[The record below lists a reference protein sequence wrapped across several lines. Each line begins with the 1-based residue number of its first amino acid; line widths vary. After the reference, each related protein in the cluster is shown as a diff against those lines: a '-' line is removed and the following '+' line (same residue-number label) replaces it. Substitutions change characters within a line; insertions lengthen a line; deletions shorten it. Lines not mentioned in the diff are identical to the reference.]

1 VTVLVPIS
9 ILGTSILVVAIR
21 LLMQSGNRRERSSV
35 TVEEYANARQAL
47 DSVFIETAIVRR
59 IFSVEDANFIEV
71 SATPIVR
78 RSFLKERKQLA
89 LRWFRKTR
97 KQVAQL
103 MDLHLRLASYTY
115 DPNPRFELRLTV
127 TYLAFV
133 AVFNVVLLLL
143 WLLGPFKASRGI
155 SYAIR
160 MAGSFCSAFSI
171 RLGRVNPTRLSPV
184 ANLWYTNGPLY

>member
-1 VTVLVPIS
+1 MLVPIS
-9 ILGTSILVVAIR
+9 ILGTLILVVAIR

-47 DSVFIETAIVRR
+47 DSVLIETAIIRR
-59 IFSVEDANFIEV
+59 IFSVEDADFIEV
-71 SATPIVR
+71 SATAYVR

-115 DPNPRFELRLTV
+115 DPNPRFELRITVKYLT
-127 TYLAFV
+127 FV
-133 AVFNVVLLLL
+133 AASNVVLLLL

-160 MAGSFCSAFSI
+160 TAGGFCSTFSI
-171 RLGRVNPTRLSPV
+171 RLGRVNATRLSPV
-184 ANLWYTNGPLY
+184 ENL

>member
-1 VTVLVPIS
+1 MTVLVPIS
-9 ILGTSILVVAIR
+9 ILGTLILVVAIR
-21 LLMQSGNRRERSSV
+21 LLMQSGNRRGSSV

-47 DSVFIETAIVRR
+47 DSVLIETAIIKR
-59 IFSVEDANFIEV
+59 IFSVEDADFIEL
-71 SATPIVR
+71 SATACVR

-89 LRWFRKTR
+89 MRWFRKTR

-103 MDLHLRLASYTY
+103 MELHLRLASYTY
-115 DPNPRFELRLTV
+115 DPNPRNELKITVKYLT
-127 TYLAFV
+127 FV
-133 AVFNVVLLLL
+133 AAFNVMLVLL

-160 MAGSFCSAFSI
+160 TAGSFCSTFNI

-184 ANLWYTNGPLY
+184 ENLWYTNGPLY